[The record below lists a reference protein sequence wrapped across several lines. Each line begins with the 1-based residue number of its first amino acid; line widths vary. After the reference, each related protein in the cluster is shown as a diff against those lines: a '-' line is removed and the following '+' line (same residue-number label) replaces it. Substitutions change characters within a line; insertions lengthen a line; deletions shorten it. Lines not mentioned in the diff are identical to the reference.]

1 VAYLLTIIKNA
12 EVYSPEYL
20 GKKDLIIG
28 AEKIL
33 YITDSITTHP
43 QLDVKILDLEGDY
56 LVPGF
61 IDSHVHIIG
70 GGGEGGYKTRT
81 PEITL
86 SSIVKAGITSLVG
99 ILGTDNATRTMSN
112 LIAKAKALKDEGIS
126 CYTYTGSYH
135 LPLKTL
141 TNRII
146 DDIVFIEEII
156 GVGEVA
162 ISDHRGSQPT
172 LEELIRITADA
183 RVGGILSKKAGI
195 VNVHV
200 GKGKKLIQP
209 LLDVINN
216 SDLPITQFLPTHM
229 NKDEESIK
237 ACKEFINLG
246 GRIDFTTSS
255 SNNLDENDISKPSK
269 ALKVL
274 MDEGVNLENISF
286 SSDGQGSMP
295 HFDEK
300 GNYLGLTVAN
310 VNTLYQEVKDS
321 ILVEQ
326 IPMEIA
332 LKVVTSNPATFLK
345 LETKGRIKEGY
356 DADLVILDKNS
367 LNIKSV
373 IAKGKLMKKDGK
385 IITRGTFE

>member
-1 VAYLLTIIKNA
+1 MAHLLTIIKNA
-12 EVYSPEYL
+12 EVYAPHYL
-20 GKKDLIIG
+20 GKKDLTLG
-28 AEKIL
+28 ADKIL
-33 YITDSITTHP
+33 YISKTTSNYS
-43 QLDVKILDLEGDY
+43 QFQSEILDVEGDY
-56 LVPGF
+56 VVPGF

-70 GGGEGGYKTRT
+70 GGGEGGYETRT
-81 PEITL
+81 PEIML
-86 SSIVKAGITSLVG
+86 SSIIKAGITTLVG
-99 ILGTDNATRTMSN
+99 VLGTDNATRTMSN
-112 LIAKAKALKDEGIS
+112 LIAKAKALTEEGVS
-126 CYTYTGSYH
+126 CYAYTGSYH

-146 DDIVFIEEII
+146 DDIVFINEVI
-156 GVGEVA
+156 GVGEIA

-172 LEELIRITADA
+172 LEELIRITSEA

-200 GKGKKLIQP
+200 GRGKKLIQP
-209 LLDVINN
+209 LIEVVNN

-229 NKDEESIK
+229 NKNEESIK
-237 ACKEFINLG
+237 ACIDFIKLG

-255 SNNLDENDISKPSK
+255 STKLDENNISKPSK
-269 ALKVL
+269 ALKIL
-274 MDEGVNLENISF
+274 IDEGVNIDNISF

-321 ILVEQ
+321 ILKEQ
-326 IPMEIA
+326 IPIEIA

-345 LETKGRIKEGY
+345 FENKGRIEEGS
-356 DADLVILDKNS
+356 DADLVVLDKNT
-367 LNIKSV
+367 LDIKSV
-373 IAKGKLMKKDGK
+373 IAKGKIMMENGK
-385 IITRGTFE
+385 IITKGTFE